1 VDDKPVVHRRHGAAA
16 LERVLDIA
24 AVLGRAV
31 SLAALLVLAGAAG
44 SLADGVPVD
53 GSDAVTVTF
62 DGYGP

>member
-1 VDDKPVVHRRHGAAA
+1 
-16 LERVLDIA
+16 VLDIA

-44 SLADGVPVD
+44 SLADGVPAD